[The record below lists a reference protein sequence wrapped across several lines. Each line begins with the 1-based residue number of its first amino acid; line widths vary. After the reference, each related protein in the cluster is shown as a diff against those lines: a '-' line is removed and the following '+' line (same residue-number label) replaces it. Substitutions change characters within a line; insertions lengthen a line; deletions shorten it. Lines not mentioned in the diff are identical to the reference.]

1 MGRDYRR
8 CEPRRCPQDASG
20 RIEPRSSGAGA
31 PEDSRVEV
39 LTGQV
44 ERDRHV
50 AAMKPFSIL
59 HISDLHRSPA
69 DPISNEEL
77 LSALVGDRDR
87 YVDEEPAVPAPE
99 AIVVSGDLIH
109 GVPLGA
115 DGHEAALA
123 EQYEV
128 AASFLD
134 ELVDRL
140 LDGDRSRVVIVP
152 GNHDVDWNTALAAM
166 TPVAEDDVP
175 GDLESALFRDSSE
188 LRWDWKTRRLYRI
201 SDPDLYERRL
211 AAFWRFFDAFYGGV
225 PGLLRVEAGA
235 DANLFSLN
243 GGRIGVAAFNS
254 CHGNDCFERQGRIR
268 KEAVA
273 RSHLDLK
280 DTGSVF
286 DLRMAVWHHNIDG
299 PPQRSDYMDL
309 EIVRGMIGRGFRLG
323 LYGHQH
329 RAQATPHQVWLPDR
343 ERMAVISAGSLCAG
357 PRDLPTGTYRQYNVL
372 EVMDNRAR
380 VHVRDMG
387 VANLFVPGRLPEFGG
402 RSYANLDWEPPRDAL
417 GGTVDIRLRR
427 RRALIEEAELL
438 LKGGDAGRA
447 VASLMDMELPP
458 GSYERQLFLDAAVRA
473 VDWAA
478 VLSVTNPPRSI
489 DELVQRVEA
498 CTRTDEFGEA
508 LASLHNFSEPLG
520 MPAALETDLRRRV
533 EAMQGMKQ

>member
-1 MGRDYRR
+1 M
-8 CEPRRCPQDASG
+8 A
-20 RIEPRSSGAGA
+20 A
-31 PEDSRVEV
+31 VES
-39 LTGQV
+39 
-44 ERDRHV
+44 
-50 AAMKPFSIL
+50 FSIL

-99 AIVVSGDLIH
+99 AIAVSGDLIQ

-115 DGHEAALA
+115 DGYEATLA
-123 EQYEV
+123 AQYEV
-128 AASFLD
+128 AAAFLD
-134 ELVDRL
+134 ELVRRF

-166 TPVAEDDVP
+166 TPVAEEDVP
-175 GDLESALFRDSSE
+175 GDLERALFRDSSE
-188 LRWDWKTRRLYRI
+188 FRWDWRTRRLYRI

-211 AAFWRFFDAFYGGV
+211 AAFWRFFDEFYGGV

-254 CHGNDCFERQGRIR
+254 CHGNDCFERRGMVR

-273 RSHLDLK
+273 RSYLDLK

-286 DLRMAVWHHNIDG
+286 DVRMAVWHHNIEG
-299 PPQRSDYMDL
+299 PPQRSDYMDV
-309 EIVRGMIGRGFRLG
+309 EIVRGMIGRGYRLG

-343 ERMAVISAGSLCAG
+343 ERMAVVSAGSLCAG
-357 PRDLPTGTYRQYNVL
+357 PGDLPTGTYRQYNVL
-372 EVMDNRAR
+372 EVTDNRVR
-380 VHVRDMG
+380 VHVRDMA
-387 VANLFVPGRLPEFGG
+387 VANLFVPAKLLEFGG
-402 RSYANLDWEPPRDAL
+402 RSYADLDWEPPRDAL
-417 GGTVDIRLRR
+417 GGTVDTNLRR
-427 RRALIEEAELL
+427 RRALIEEAEALF
-438 LKGGDAGRA
+438 KGDEAGQA
-447 VASLMDMELPP
+447 VTSLQRLDLPP

-508 LASLHNFSEPLG
+508 LASLDNFSRPLG
-520 MPAALETDLRRRV
+520 MPAALETDLRCRV
-533 EAMQGMKQ
+533 EAMQGMKR